1 MIRVVMASVLVLVFV
16 CDVEARVFG
25 RRRGTS
31 NVSASVSFS
40 GGPQSVASAKASY
53 KASRGIT
60 GHVGGSFGGARYEG
74 VGFSSSSASSA
85 LSYCCYTGK
94 KRVAGSAVV
103 RGRNGWYAVKLFW

>member
-1 MIRVVMASVLVLVFV
+1 MVRVLLASVLVLVFV
-16 CDVEARVFG
+16 CDVEARVF
-25 RRRGTS
+25 RRGRTS
-31 NVSASVSFS
+31 SVSASVSFN

-74 VGFSSSSASSA
+74 VGFSTASAQAA
-85 LSYCCYTGK
+85 LNNCCYTGQ

-103 RGRNGWYAVKLFW
+103 KGARGYFAVKLFW